1 MEKSFLQSEEWAD
14 FQRKLGRN
22 VWQIDGINVIE
33 HVLPKGKTY
42 LYSPRL
48 RPAERG
54 FGGQARFEN
63 FLSEV
68 KEIAKKENAIF
79 LKIDLQDQIDLTKYG
94 FIKSNNIQPFKTIIL
109 DISKPEQELLDKMHS
124 KMRYNIGLAQKK
136 GIDIKKDKGGFEEFW
151 KLIRQTSKRDGFKPY
166 PRAYYEKM
174 LEIPGIE
181 LFLAL
186 IPISSGRAMTKV
198 IAANIV
204 LFYGKQAIYL
214 HGATSYEHRN
224 LMAAPL
230 LQWEQIKE
238 AKKRGCTEYDFWGID
253 EIKWPG
259 VTRFKKGFGGKE
271 IAYPGA
277 YDLIF
282 KPFWYKLYKIAKK
295 FL

>member
-14 FQRKLGRN
+14 FQKRLGRN
-22 VWQIDGINVIE
+22 VWQVDGINVIE

-54 FGGQARFEN
+54 FEN
-63 FLSEV
+63 PLSKV

-79 LKIDLQDQIDLTKYG
+79 LKIEPFDYAQDKFALEDYG
-94 FIKSNNIQPFKTIIL
+94 FVKSNNIQPLKTIIL
-109 DISKPEQELLDKMHS
+109 DISKSEQELLDGMHP
-124 KMRYNIGLAQKK
+124 KTRYNIGLAQKK
-136 GIDIKKDKGGFEEFW
+136 EIKIKIQDTKNNNQTYFEDFW
-151 KLIRQTSKRDGFKPY
+151 KLMLQTSKRDGFKSY

-174 LEIPGIE
+174 LEIPGAK
-181 LFLAL
+181 LFLAECEGE
-186 IPISSGRAMTKV
+186 I

-204 LFYGKQAIYL
+204 LFYKSTATYL

-230 LQWEQIKE
+230 LQWEQIRE
-238 AKKRGCTEYDFWGID
+238 AKKRGCMEYDFWGID

-259 VTRFKKGFGGKE
+259 VTRFKRGFGGKE
-271 IAYPGA
+271 ITYPGA

-282 KPFWYKLYKIAKK
+282 QPLWYKLYKFAKK